1 MHPYTAASRDLVALP
16 SVTATA
22 ALAALGAAMGALSW
36 WTSSAWV
43 AVLVPVAVA
52 STALLPS
59 RRRLLPWALAPVV
72 VVACAALAGQ
82 WVAAVWLVCATAAAT
97 GLSHLV
103 GQRSE
108 AAERSRVLAEDRAE
122 ALTVRDELTGCVNQR
137 GLHLLGAQVLHDVR
151 RRGDALHASVVRVQR
166 LDVVDRELGREAADE
181 VLLVVAEALR
191 AHTRGTDVVA
201 GGPRGEFRV
210 LGPGSGVPVGETER
224 RVRGYVLDR
233 MPVPLHVWPCLLG
246 IGTATLEP
254 WDDGDLSDLLR
265 RAEEDLTLRVAMR
278 APSVPEPPLR
288 RYR

>member
-1 MHPYTAASRDLVALP
+1 M
-16 SVTATA
+16 A
-22 ALAALGAAMGALSW
+22 ALALVGAALGATSW
-36 WTSSAWV
+36 WAGSAWV
-43 AVLVPVAVA
+43 AVLVPVAVSA
-52 STALLPS
+52 TCLLGP
-59 RRRLLPWALAPVV
+59 RRRLLAWALAPVV

-103 GQRSE
+103 GQRLES
-108 AAERSRVLAEDRAE
+108 ADRARVLAEDRAE

-137 GLHLLGAQVLHDVR
+137 GLHLLGSQMLHDVR
-151 RRGDALHASVVRVQR
+151 RRGDALHACVIRVQR

-210 LGPGSGVPVGETER
+210 VGPGAGVGVGETER
-224 RVRGYVLDR
+224 RLRGYVLDH
-233 MPVPLHVWPCLLG
+233 MPVPLQVWPCMVV
-246 IGTATLEP
+246 IGTAGLEP
-254 WDDGDLSDLLR
+254 WDDGDLTDLLR
-265 RAEEDLTLRVAMR
+265 RAEEDLCLRLAMH

-288 RYR
+288 RPR

>member
-1 MHPYTAASRDLVALP
+1 MHPTIAPGRDLLVPP
-16 SVTATA
+16 SVPAAA
-22 ALAALGAAMGALSW
+22 ALAALAAGMGALSW

-52 STALLPS
+52 ATCLLPA

-103 GQRSE
+103 GQRCD
-108 AAERSRVLAEDRAE
+108 AAERARLLAEDRAE

-137 GLHLLGAQVLHDVR
+137 GLHLLGTQVLNDVR
-151 RRGDALHASVVRVQR
+151 RRGDALHACVVRVQR
-166 LDVVDRELGREAADE
+166 LDLIDRELGREAADE

-210 LGPGSGVPVGETER
+210 LGPGTGVSVGETER

-246 IGTATLEP
+246 VGTATLEP
-254 WDDGDLSDLLR
+254 WDDGDLPDLLR
-265 RAEEDLTLRVAMR
+265 RADDDLTLRIAMR

-288 RYR
+288 RHR